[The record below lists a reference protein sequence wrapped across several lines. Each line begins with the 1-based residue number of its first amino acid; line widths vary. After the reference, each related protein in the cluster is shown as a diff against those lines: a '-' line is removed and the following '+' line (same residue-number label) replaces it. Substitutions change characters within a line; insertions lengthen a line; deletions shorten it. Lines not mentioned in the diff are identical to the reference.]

1 MRKIAFIVSS
11 LDTGGAQRA
20 VSNIVTNWPDDWEI
34 DIILNNAAIIKY
46 PYKGNIIDLKIKEPS
61 LIFTFVILTQELLE
75 DFTDLIFQGKLS
87 A

>member
-46 PYKGNIIDLKIKEPS
+46 PYKGNIIDLRTKEQEKYMVSTKGFFKKISQNKKSETEKK
-61 LIFTFVILTQELLE
+61 I
-75 DFTDLIFQGKLS
+75 
-87 A
+87 

>member
-46 PYKGNIIDLKIKEPS
+46 PYKGNIIDLKIKEPKNRKSIWYQLKVFLKRFRRIKS
-61 LIFTFVILTQELLE
+61 LKQKI
-75 DFTDLIFQGKLS
+75 
-87 A
+87 